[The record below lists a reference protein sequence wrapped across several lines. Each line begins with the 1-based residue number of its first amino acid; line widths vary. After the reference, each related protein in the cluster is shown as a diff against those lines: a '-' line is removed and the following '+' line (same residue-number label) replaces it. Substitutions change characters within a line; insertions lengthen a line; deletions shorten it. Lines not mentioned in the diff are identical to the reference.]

1 MLSLKSLH
9 DCNRFSQEF
18 VSVKIIQGI
27 FDNEAL
33 SRILSDESYDLQIS
47 SVDDESC
54 HGIPSLLENLKYES
68 LVKDQ
73 RLNKSN
79 IANRWNSFVNGEL
92 ILKSGYVLKLKGLFL
107 EKRMMLLTGEF
118 SRVIFF

>member
-1 MLSLKSLH
+1 M
-9 DCNRFSQEF
+9 
-18 VSVKIIQGI
+18 
-27 FDNEAL
+27 A
-33 SRILSDESYDLQIS
+33 DESYDLQIS

-54 HGIPSLLENLKYES
+54 HGIPSLLENSKYES

-73 RLNKSN
+73 RLNKNN

-118 SRVIFF
+118 SRVIFFKD

>member
-1 MLSLKSLH
+1 MLTYTQQIGCCTK
-9 DCNRFSQEF
+9 FF
-18 VSVKIIQGI
+18 SVKIIPGI

-33 SRILSDESYDLQIS
+33 SRILADESYDLQIS

-54 HGIPSLLENLKYES
+54 HGIPSLLENSKYES

-92 ILKSGYVLKLKGLFL
+92 ILKLGYVLKLKGLFL
-107 EKRMMLLTGEF
+107 EKRMMLLTGK
-118 SRVIFF
+118 I